1 MLFRHPTQYAIP
13 AMSTIA
19 PAAQATFGGGCFW
32 CVEAALKLLDGVI
45 AVTSGYSGGAVEKPT
60 YQQICTGDTGHAE
73 VVRVEFDPAIIDY
86 RTLLTAF
93 FTIHDPTTLNRQG
106 NDFGSQYRSV
116 VFSHSPQQAE
126 TAQALIKE
134 LDAANLWPAPIV
146 TAVLPAPT
154 FWPAEEYHQDYFA
167 RNPTQ
172 GYCQAVVS
180 PKVAKLRQRFAA
192 RLKNS

>member
-1 MLFRHPTQYAIP
+1 
-13 AMSTIA
+13 MSAIA

-45 AVTSGYSGGAVEKPT
+45 AVTSGYSGGAVENPT

-73 VVRVEFDPAIIDY
+73 VVRVDFDPSIIDY

-106 NDFGSQYRSV
+106 NDIGSQYRSV
-116 VFSHSPQQAE
+116 VFTHSPEQAAE
-126 TAQALIKE
+126 AQALIKE
-134 LDAANLWPAPIV
+134 LDAARIWSAPLV

-172 GYCQAVVS
+172 GYCQAVVA
-180 PKVAKLRQRFAA
+180 PKVAKLRQGFAA